1 MNSDEIS
8 SENVLVTNDD
18 LDGFPSVSLNSEENL
33 EEEKNSD
40 SIATSSSKEHV
51 NATSSLNIGLNSGD
65 QDYYDVIVVGA
76 GLSGLSSAYFMK
88 KKYPNLKF
96 LIIEAK
102 DRVNFLFSV
111 KYLDYSKE
119 KNALS
124 IFLNMIIFKRLA
136 EEHRP
141 SK

>member
-1 MNSDEIS
+1 MMNSDEIS
-8 SENVLVTNDD
+8 SENVLVTSDD
-18 LDGFPSVSLNSEENL
+18 LDGFPSVSLNSKENL
-33 EEEKNSD
+33 EVEKNSD

-51 NATSSLNIGLNSGD
+51 NATSSLNISLNSDD

-102 DRVNFLFSV
+102 DRVNFLFYV

-119 KNALS
+119 KYTS
-124 IFLNMIIFKRLA
+124 YQFF
-136 EEHRP
+136 
-141 SK
+141 